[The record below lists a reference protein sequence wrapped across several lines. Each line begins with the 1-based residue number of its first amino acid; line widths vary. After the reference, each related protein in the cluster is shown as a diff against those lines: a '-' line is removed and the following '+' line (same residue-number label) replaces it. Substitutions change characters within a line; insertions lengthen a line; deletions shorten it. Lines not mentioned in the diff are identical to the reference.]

1 MIKMKKRKE
10 EFEIK
15 DEVTGKKRLNP
26 LNKEKLTP
34 AEMDYLFLEENEGD
48 EDE

>member
-1 MIKMKKRKE
+1 MTKE
-10 EFEIK
+10 DFEIK

-26 LNKEKLTP
+26 LNKEKLTSE
-34 AEMDYLFLEENEGD
+34 EMDYLFLEDNEDD